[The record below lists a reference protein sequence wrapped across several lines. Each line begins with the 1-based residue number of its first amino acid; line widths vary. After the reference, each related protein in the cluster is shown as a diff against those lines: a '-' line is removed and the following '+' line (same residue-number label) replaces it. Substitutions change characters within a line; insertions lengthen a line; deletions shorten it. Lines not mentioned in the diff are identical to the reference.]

1 MLSSKLIC
9 QVAIRSC
16 RWLVIAI
23 LALHLGAAARA
34 QSTAAL
40 SGTVTDPTGAAVPN
54 ATVVARNVATGVET
68 SLTTD
73 SSGAYLFPGLPI
85 GSYRVEVTAT
95 GFNKAVLTSLTLQVA
110 TSVTRD

>member
-1 MLSSKLIC
+1 MFTSKLIRRG
-9 QVAIRSC
+9 AILSH
-16 RWLVIAI
+16 RWLLLVV
-23 LALHLGAAARA
+23 LALHVGAAARA

-73 SSGAYLFPGLPI
+73 SSGAYLFPSLPI
-85 GSYRVEVTAT
+85 GSYRVEVSAT
-95 GFNKAVLTSLTLQVA
+95 GFNKAVL
-110 TSVTRD
+110 